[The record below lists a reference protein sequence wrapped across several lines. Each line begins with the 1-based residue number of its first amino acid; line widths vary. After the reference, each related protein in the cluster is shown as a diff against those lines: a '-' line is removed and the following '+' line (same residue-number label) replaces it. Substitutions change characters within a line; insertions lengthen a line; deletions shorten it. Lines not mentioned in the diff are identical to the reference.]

1 MTIFSSL
8 GKVLI
13 MALVPDSE
21 IDNVNDLCLRMAVE
35 YPDEGGGGGGGG
47 LYLMRRM
54 FRMMPWNFSGAYWVS
69 L

>member
-47 LYLMRRM
+47 CI
-54 FRMMPWNFSGAYWVS
+54 
-69 L
+69 